1 MARRRRR
8 AGRVVIAVVAVV
20 AAGAGAA
27 AATGVLDG
35 RQPTQS
41 AAETPAATAKVTRQ
55 TLVDKQTESGELGH
69 GAPVVVSAKLSGTLT
84 ALAAIGSTIGRG
96 DTVYRVDDTPVVL
109 LYGALPAYRNLVV
122 GTEGTDVA
130 QFENNL
136 AALGYTGFTA
146 DRQYTQRT
154 AAAVKKWQKAL
165 GLPQTGTVEQGR
177 IYYAT
182 GPVRVDSQEAV
193 PGSGVGPDA
202 PLLKYT
208 GSARLVTVSMDV
220 ADERLAV
227 KGAVVTVTLPDGKTV
242 RGTIGDTKTIVV
254 PADGSPGSNASTRVD
269 VTVTVADQKALAGL
283 DRASVKVGFTAAQ
296 RKNVLTVPVAA
307 LLALSEG
314 GYGVEVVNGSTTKTV
329 AVKTGL
335 FADGRV
341 EISGDGVAEG
351 ATVGMPS

>member
-1 MARRRRR
+1 MGRRRRR
-8 AGRVVIAVVAVV
+8 VGRVVFVVVAVL
-20 AAGAGAA
+20 AAGAGVT
-27 AATGVLDG
+27 AATGVWG
-35 RQPTQS
+35 GEQPTQTGS
-41 AAETPAATAKVTRQ
+41 DVPSATAKVTRQ

-69 GAPVVVSAKLSGTLT
+69 GDPVTVSGKLTGTVT
-84 ALAAIGSTIGRG
+84 ALAAIGSIVERG
-96 DTVYRVDDTPVVL
+96 EAIYRIDDKPVVL
-109 LYGALPAYRNLVV
+109 LYGALPTYRNLTP
-122 GTEGTDVA
+122 GTQGADVQ

-146 DRQYTQRT
+146 DRKYTQAT
-154 AAAVKKWQKAL
+154 ATAVRKWQKAL
-165 GLPQTGTVEQGR
+165 GLPRTGTVEQGR

-193 PGSGVGPDA
+193 PGTAAAPDA

-208 GSARLVTVSMDV
+208 GSTRLVTVSLDV

-227 KGAVVTVTLPDGKTV
+227 RGAAVTVTLPAGKTA
-242 RGTIGDTKTIVV
+242 RGTIADTKTVVV
-254 PADGSPGSNASTRVD
+254 PADGSPGSQASTKVG
-269 VTVTVADQKALAGL
+269 VTIAVADQKALATL
-283 DRASVKVGFTAAQ
+283 DHASVKIAFTASQ

-314 GYGVEVVNGSTTKTV
+314 GYGVEVVTGSTTKTV

-341 EISGDGVAEG
+341 EISGAGISEG